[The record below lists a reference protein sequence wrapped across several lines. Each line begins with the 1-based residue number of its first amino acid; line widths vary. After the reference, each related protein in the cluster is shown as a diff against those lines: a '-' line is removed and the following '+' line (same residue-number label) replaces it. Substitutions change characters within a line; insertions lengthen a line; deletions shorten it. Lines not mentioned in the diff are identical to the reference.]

1 MMRGAIV
8 INMDYICSFFHGIFL
23 KENTEGLKKKKF
35 MHNNLCILALAVYLS
50 LEQLYYGFYTTQSG
64 ELIHEIHFGTA
75 LVMGLYAIVSGYFH
89 IKKVNHIGWSHE
101 IYAISFGFFGFV
113 IAITRALLIQ
123 NDIFALPSVYIAVL
137 YGFAVF
143 FYFSPIVSFGIYSLT
158 SASIIILLPMFQH
171 EVVRMAYAQDIL
183 SNNIIAWIASV
194 INYHRYVR
202 EYRSQQVMCN
212 KNELLEAKTYKIEKT
227 NQVLQYISN
236 VDALTNIYN
245 RRKLNELLD
254 MEYDRCTLLNRR
266 ISLIL
271 MDVDLFKSINDTYGH
286 AVGDK
291 VLAKLGD
298 ILKSNISRGDKA
310 GRWGGEEFL
319 IICPERDFEDAL
331 NLAERIRKMIQSFD
345 FNLRKNVTC
354 SFGVATNKEI
364 DTIANL
370 TLRADQGLY
379 KAKKMGRN
387 RVEGLE

>member
-1 MMRGAIV
+1 
-8 INMDYICSFFHGIFL
+8 
-23 KENTEGLKKKKF
+23 
-35 MHNNLCILALAVYLS
+35 
-50 LEQLYYGFYTTQSG
+50 
-64 ELIHEIHFGTA
+64 
-75 LVMGLYAIVSGYFH
+75 
-89 IKKVNHIGWSHE
+89 
-101 IYAISFGFFGFV
+101 
-113 IAITRALLIQ
+113 
-123 NDIFALPSVYIAVL
+123 
-137 YGFAVF
+137 
-143 FYFSPIVSFGIYSLT
+143 
-158 SASIIILLPMFQH
+158 
-171 EVVRMAYAQDIL
+171 
-183 SNNIIAWIASV
+183 
-194 INYHRYVR
+194 
-202 EYRSQQVMCN
+202 MCN